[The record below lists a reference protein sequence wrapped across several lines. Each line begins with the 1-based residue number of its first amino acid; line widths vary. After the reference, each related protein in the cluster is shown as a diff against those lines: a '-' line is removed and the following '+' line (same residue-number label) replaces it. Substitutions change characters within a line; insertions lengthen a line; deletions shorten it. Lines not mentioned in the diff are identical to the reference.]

1 MEGWGVGKV
10 PLHGRPGQPA
20 EIGEAYVLLAG
31 PGGNYMTGSVI
42 HVNGGEHIGG
52 S

>member
-1 MEGWGVGKV
+1 V
-10 PLHGRPGQPA
+10 PLHGRAGQPA
-20 EIGEAYVLLAG
+20 EIAEAYVLLAG

-42 HVNGGEHIGG
+42 HVNAGQHTT